1 MEENLINLETAKLA
15 KEKGFDIP
23 CSNGYYESLALTVD
37 CGRGDVIDFPY
48 IPPRTLTQPAYGF
61 KAENVFIAQA
71 PTQSLLQKWLR
82 DVHKINLY
90 ISYEVIDD
98 SEVAYVWNII
108 IDIPEGTGRKKDS
121 WDFIKR
127 ISSFSEKYMM
137 WYKNYEEAL
146 EAGLQE
152 ALKLI

>member
-1 MEENLINLETAKLA
+1 MDLIQKANKLGYKHYTEFTVEELDNLSLGN
-15 KEKGFDIP
+15 
-23 CSNGYYESLALTVD
+23 SNKQIEYY
-37 CGRGDVIDFPY
+37 
-48 IPPRTLTQPAYGF
+48 
-61 KAENVFIAQA
+61 FI
-71 PTQSLLQKWLR
+71 QKWLR